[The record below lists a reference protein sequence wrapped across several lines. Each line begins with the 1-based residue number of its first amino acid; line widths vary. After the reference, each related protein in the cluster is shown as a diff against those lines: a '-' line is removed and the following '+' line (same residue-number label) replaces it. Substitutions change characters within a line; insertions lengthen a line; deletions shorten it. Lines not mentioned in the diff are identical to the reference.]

1 VRKLGQHAQKQI
13 LSIGLIIVLTGV
25 FSVACAGRKV
35 VRVTVTEQDVLR
47 ANEASQEGD
56 LAFGRKDY
64 YAALIKYLEAV
75 RLNPN
80 NDNMYNR
87 LGIIYSQLKL
97 YEDARQA
104 FEHALAL
111 KPKFAYAVNNLGS
124 VYFAQGNLKKAEKF
138 FKKAIHLKTDEA
150 SFHMNLGSIYLERQK
165 IDDAMVE
172 FRKSLAL
179 DPDILSKN
187 SAVILPG
194 SGSSESP
201 MKRFYFLARLYAS
214 AGNVEPAI
222 ENLKQ
227 AISNGFSDVEAIEKQ
242 HDFDSIRQDE
252 RFVKFMQEIA
262 LLIRLRSN
270 VGLPANTK

>member
-1 VRKLGQHAQKQI
+1 MGKHPLTQI
-13 LSIGLIIVLTGV
+13 LTIGLAVILIGMLLA
-25 FSVACAGRKV
+25 ACAGHKV

-56 LAFGRKDY
+56 VAFGRKDY

-87 LGIIYSQLKL
+87 LGIMYSQLKL

-104 FEHALAL
+104 FEHAIAL

-124 VYFAQGNLKKAEKF
+124 VYFAQGNFKKAEKF
-138 FKKAIHLKTDEA
+138 FKKAIRLKGNEA

-179 DPDILSKN
+179 DPDILSKS
-187 SAVILPG
+187 SAVILTG
-194 SGSSESP
+194 GGSSDSP
-201 MKRFYFLARLYAS
+201 MKKYYFMARLYAS

-242 HDFDSIRQDE
+242 QDFDLIRQDE
-252 RFVKFMQEIA
+252 RFVKFMKEIA

-270 VGLPANTK
+270 VGLPANTR